1 MKDAPEDSRVLLC
14 AEAVM
19 TNYLIRRLFQMALVV
34 FLAAIVTY
42 FLFNIAPG
50 GPLVGLQQQQRRLT
64 REDLARLR
72 AGYELDLYWPVRF
85 SRWLI
90 GVPRGPIVLG
100 GNDLFSNVA
109 VGCYLPRDA
118 TLQRNAD
125 GTLTRIPAGCDQYEY
140 LSDIQK
146 YHPLV
151 KTSNGI
157 LRGDFGLSSVILR
170 DRPVSELIKSRIGP
184 TLLLMSLATLLSLLF
199 AVPIGIYSAIRQYS
213 RFDYFFTT
221 VSFIGSAMPVF
232 FFGLLLILVL
242 SVFPSMLQI
251 SLPWIPRLPPGF
263 AVAVRAYDISS
274 WLQNI
279 QPGTL
284 LDRLLHLFMPTAV
297 LTFAFM
303 AGWSRFV
310 RSSMLEVM
318 RQDYVRTARAK
329 GLFERVVIVKHALR
343 NALIPFVTIVVLQIP
358 GIFAG
363 AILTETVFAWP
374 GMGRLYY
381 DALNRSD
388 WPVALALI
396 FITAVLTVFATL
408 IGDILYTVV
417 DPRIKYS

>member
-1 MKDAPEDSRVLLC
+1 
-14 AEAVM
+14 M

-34 FLAAIVTY
+34 LLAALFTY

-50 GPLVGLQQQQRRLT
+50 GPLVGLQQQQRRLN
-64 REDLARLR
+64 RDDMARLR

-85 SRWLI
+85 SRWLL
-90 GVPRGPIVLG
+90 GEPRGPLTVAG
-100 GNDLFSNVA
+100 QQLFANVA

-118 TLQRNAD
+118 GLIKNAD
-125 GTLTRIPAGCDQYEY
+125 GSLTEISAGCDQYEF
-140 LSDIQK
+140 LGDIQK

-157 LRGDFGLSSVILR
+157 LRLDFGLSSVILR
-170 DRPVSELIKSRIGP
+170 DRPVVELLKSRIGP
-184 TLLLMSLATLLSLLF
+184 TLLLMSLATLLSLII

-221 VSFIGSAMPVF
+221 VSFVGSAMPVF

-242 SVFPSMLQI
+242 SVFPSGLQSAI
-251 SLPWIPRLPPGF
+251 PWIPRLPPGF
-263 AVAVRAYDISS
+263 AVAVRDYDVAS
-274 WLQNI
+274 WLQNV
-279 QPGTL
+279 PAGSV
-284 LDRLLHLFMPTAV
+284 LDRLLHLLMPVAV
-297 LTFAFM
+297 LTLAYM

-343 NALIPFVTIVVLQIP
+343 NALIPFVTIVVLQLP

-374 GMGRLYY
+374 GMGRLYF

-388 WPVALALI
+388 WPVALSVI
-396 FITAVLTVFATL
+396 FITAVLTVLATL
-408 IGDILYTVV
+408 LGDILYTVV

>member
-1 MKDAPEDSRVLLC
+1 
-14 AEAVM
+14 M
-19 TNYLIRRLFQMALVV
+19 TNYLIRRVFQMVLVV
-34 FLAAIVTY
+34 LLAAVFTY

-50 GPLVGLQQQQRRLT
+50 GPLVGLQQQQRRLS
-64 REDLARLR
+64 RDDLARLR

-90 GVPRGPIVLG
+90 GQPRGPIVVG
-100 GNDLFSNVA
+100 GREFFSTTP
-109 VGCYLPRDA
+109 VGCYLTRDESV
-118 TLQRNAD
+118 RKNAD
-125 GTLTRIPAGCDQYEY
+125 GTLTRVPAGCDQYEY
-140 LSDIQK
+140 LNDIQK

-151 KTSNGI
+151 KTSSGI
-157 LRGDFGLSSVILR
+157 LRVDFGLSSVILR
-170 DRPVSELIKSRIGP
+170 DRPVMELIKSRIGP

-199 AVPIGIYSAIRQYS
+199 AVPIGIYSAVKQYS

-232 FFGLLLILVL
+232 FFGLLLILLL
-242 SVFPSMLQI
+242 SVFPSMLQMKF
-251 SLPWIPRLPPGF
+251 PWIPRLPPGF
-263 AVAVRAYDISS
+263 AIAVREYDIAS

-279 QPGTL
+279 QPGSA
-284 LDRLLHLFMPTAV
+284 LDRFLHLLMPTAV

-329 GLFERVVIVKHALR
+329 GLYERVVIIKHALR

-388 WPVALALI
+388 WNVALALI
-396 FITAVLTVFATL
+396 FVTAVLTVLATL
-408 IGDILYTVV
+408 LGDILYTVV
-417 DPRIKYS
+417 DPRIKYA